1 MKIMLN
7 KKIKCVL
14 VLTFA
19 LIIIVSCKKD
29 DDDKQNSFVVNET
42 EFTTPNGY
50 LEIYLPEVDGGDFDI
65 VLTDGEYI
73 RDSLFYYNWNTLVYF
88 DFKSP
93 STAELSS
100 GEYVFD
106 TLWPPNSFDY
116 GNVMMYG
123 LSGVSFDITDGSVY
137 IEKIGENYEISYNIT
152 IGSSTL
158 VTGYYKG
165 PLIEAGVTR

>member
-7 KKIKCVL
+7 KKIKYGL
-14 VLTFA
+14 VLTIV
-19 LIIIVSCKKD
+19 LLIIVSCKKD

-50 LEIYLPEVDGGDFDI
+50 LEIYSPEEDGGDFDI

-73 RDSLFYYNWNTLVYF
+73 IDSAFYYDWNTLVYF

-93 STAELSS
+93 STTELSS

-106 TLWPPNSFDY
+106 TDWSPGSFY
-116 GNVMMYG
+116 YSFVIMYG
-123 LSGVSFDITDGSVY
+123 IEGVQFDITAGTVSVV
-137 IEKIGENYEISYNIT
+137 KIGDNYEISYDIT
-152 IGSSTL
+152 IGSSTNL
-158 VTGYYKG
+158 TGYFKG
-165 PLIEAGVTR
+165 PLTEIDRT